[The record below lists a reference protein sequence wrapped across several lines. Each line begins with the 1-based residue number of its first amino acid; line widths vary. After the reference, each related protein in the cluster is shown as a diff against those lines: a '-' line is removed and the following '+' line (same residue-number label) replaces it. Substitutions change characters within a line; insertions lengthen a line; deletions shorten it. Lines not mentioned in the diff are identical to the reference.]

1 MSQPKSCWLL
11 MGVLLASGACA
22 SSNKRGGSEG
32 DATEGVASFYHD
44 SLAGNLTANGER
56 YDPDAAT
63 CAHRRLA
70 FGTWLEVTSVSTGA
84 SARCRVND
92 RGPFV
97 AGRILDVS
105 RSVARKLGMLDKG
118 VLRVRIINLG
128 KGKGPPVG

>member
-1 MSQPKSCWLL
+1 M
-11 MGVLLASGACA
+11 
-22 SSNKRGGSEG
+22 
-32 DATEGVASFYHD
+32 
-44 SLAGNLTANGER
+44 
-56 YDPDAAT
+56 
-63 CAHRRLA
+63 
-70 FGTWLEVTSVSTGA
+70 
-84 SARCRVND
+84 ND